1 MAPFS
6 IETKDA
12 IICKGKEDMI
22 GVMSDSHD
30 NVTMVQKAVALFK
43 DAGCDLVLHAGDVVA
58 PFAARELAGLG
69 CPVKAVFGNCD
80 GEKQGLEKALE
91 NSGEIQEAPLIFSH
105 GGRQI
110 LLVHYHFSVATYAA
124 SGRYDIVIFGHT
136 HKPAA
141 QKEGRTLL
149 LNPGE
154 TGGWLTGKCS
164 AALLDPEKLEA
175 EIVVL

>member
-1 MAPFS
+1 MDQRRKS
-6 IETKDA
+6 
-12 IICKGKEDMI
+12 MI

-30 NVTMVQKAVALFK
+30 NVTMVRKAVALFR

-58 PFAARELAGLG
+58 PFAARELSGLR

-80 GEKQGLEKALE
+80 GEKQGLEMALE
-91 NSGEIQEAPLIFSH
+91 KTGEISEAPLLFGY

-124 SGRYDIVIFGHT
+124 SGKYDIVIFGHT

-141 QKEGRTLL
+141 QKEGKTLL

-154 TGGWLTGKCS
+154 TGGWLTGKS
-164 AALLDPEKLEA
+164 TIALLDAQKLEA
-175 EIVVL
+175 EIVAL